1 MLSARYNEVGAG
13 PYANDESRDVTQSV
27 RRWLH
32 DGCIFCI
39 SLMNLEVQP
48 GRGWVILPFMVS
60 LP

>member
-32 DGCIFCI
+32 DDSIFCF
-39 SLMNLEVQP
+39 SLVKREVQHW
-48 GRGWVILPFMVS
+48 RGQVILPFMVL